1 MLGPMHTENKILV
14 MLENWLNG
22 NGCTAALTKSGIVS
36 VCMVYTVIHWCIAFD
51 MYKIRVSTVFYY
63 GIDTGVKVHRLFLSN
78 FPSLPALVLLRFY
91 RKQNHLPFSGLQ
103 VLTI

>member
-1 MLGPMHTENKILV
+1 
-14 MLENWLNG
+14 MLEYWLNG